1 MNTCFQGVK
10 LLDSSIVLD
19 YNNGHKCDTKE
30 GRMKFISV
38 RDLRGRTSQLWRDLR
53 QEKDFVVTNN
63 GKPVAILTSTDA
75 DSFERSLR
83 DIRQSRA
90 NAALADL
97 HRDAAERGLNNMS
110 MDEIDAEIQ
119 ASRKRRELG

>member
-1 MNTCFQGVK
+1 
-10 LLDSSIVLD
+10 
-19 YNNGHKCDTKE
+19 
-30 GRMKFISV
+30 MKFIVV

-97 HRDAAERGLNNMS
+97 
-110 MDEIDAEIQ
+110 Q
-119 ASRKRRELG
+119 TRRRVKGARQSVDG

>member
-1 MNTCFQGVK
+1 
-10 LLDSSIVLD
+10 
-19 YNNGHKCDTKE
+19 
-30 GRMKFISV
+30 MKFISV
-38 RDLRGRTSQLWRDLR
+38 RDLRGRTSELWRDLR

-90 NAALADL
+90 NSALADL
-97 HRDAAERGLNNMS
+97 QRDAAARGLDNLS
-110 MDEIDAEIQ
+110 MDEIDSEIQ
-119 ASRKRRELG
+119 VSRKRQGLG

>member
-1 MNTCFQGVK
+1 
-10 LLDSSIVLD
+10 
-19 YNNGHKCDTKE
+19 
-30 GRMKFISV
+30 MKFISV

-97 HRDAAERGLNNMS
+97 QRDAAERGLDNLS
-110 MDEIDAEIQ
+110 MDEIDAEVQ